1 MLHDENY
8 KRLFA
13 SPLMVRDVLRACLPA
28 HRLAAADL
36 SSLGELSPEYV
47 SDELRTRHGDTV
59 WHLRL
64 GRRRA
69 FLLVLLEF
77 QAQDDRLMAL
87 RILTYTGLL
96 LLELA
101 RNQPPEVAGE
111 RLPAVL
117 PVVLYNGTEPWT
129 AAPDMGSLITPVG
142 PWLAPYQPA
151 QRYYLI
157 DLQRVAADALPYRN
171 LLRAVARLEQSRSP
185 EDVMRAVTA
194 LVAEAGRGGVAAR
207 VRGLVVSDSRTAG
220 AAGCVGAGDTDAGG
234 GEHDV
239 GRTGRRVAQTVAP
252 GRP

>member
-8 KRLFA
+8 KHLFA

-77 QAQDDRLMAL
+77 QAQNDRLMAL

-101 RNQPPEVAGE
+101 RNRPPEVAGE

-117 PVVLYNGTEPWT
+117 PVVLYNGTERWT

-142 PWLAPYQPA
+142 PWLGPYQPS
-151 QRYYLI
+151 QRYRLI
-157 DLQRVAADALPYRN
+157 DLQRVAADDLPYRN
-171 LLRAVARLEQSRSP
+171 LLRAVARLEAEPVAAGRG
-185 EDVMRAVTA
+185 EGGEGAAA
-194 LVAEAGRGGVAAR
+194 LVAAPGCGGVATR
-207 VRGLVVSDSRTAG
+207 VRGLVASD
-220 AAGCVGAGDTDAGG
+220 
-234 GEHDV
+234 
-239 GRTGRRVAQTVAP
+239 GRTDGAT
-252 GRP
+252 GSD